1 MSSFV
6 LRVGALHTATE
17 RTQWIDGNKEKY
29 ELWWKFCLAQLMNW
43 TWASP
48 VLSRQSLA
56 SWVEWWGWTVI
67 AFSKYFVTH
76 GATRDLEQIRALNN
90 PVAFYIHQLIHR
102 NGTQLVKVID
112 ANMSQLSKCLLISV
126 LFRIKKYK
134 YLKLCPAF
142 KGITNTIFSMY

>member
-1 MSSFV
+1 M
-6 LRVGALHTATE
+6 
-17 RTQWIDGNKEKY
+17 
-29 ELWWKFCLAQLMNW
+29 
-43 TWASP
+43 
-48 VLSRQSLA
+48 
-56 SWVEWWGWTVI
+56 I

-90 PVAFYIHQLIHR
+90 PVAFYFDQLIHR

-112 ANMSQLSKCLLISV
+112 ANMSQLSKCSSV